1 MNDLPQPR
9 TVQDLERKYDLN
21 SLVKAKKEVE
31 KQKQTLNQLQRTLYG
46 TIESLIAN
54 LKDVI
59 GTQDK
64 VSLLFYDEL
73 VENKYILA
81 ENGDN
86 IITEDSEILVDDYIC
101 LNEGDI
107 LYIRTTA
114 KAYQYKNGELLE
126 NTDINLIQALALTN
140 VEVGEGKER
149 KIYLTTPSPPYSS
162 GDWYLTS
169 EGVLYICQLGKTET
183 EQYEENDF
191 ILANKYT
198 TTVAIKDGN
207 RTTVLEG
214 SVKILDESIKEI
226 EGTIVEIRKNFVKFT
241 DLLTG
246 GSTTIAGEN
255 ITTGN
260 IQSGNYVENVSGS
273 KLSLANG
280 EFDSPNVK
288 IKQDGLY
295 LKNGTNV
302 INDKGIQ
309 TTFNFGDGRENL
321 IGYVTDTM
329 FSKNEYYYKNIYIY
343 IPENYTISEAY
354 LVLEHTPIKWINKS
368 TTIWGYSR
376 NVSIYKKDKINT
388 NKQYEILPS
397 EDYNAQEI
405 FSKEIQGF
413 GNNGFTAQNPSTEI
427 KVEKV
432 ISSNIAQYISNQ
444 TLALQIRSR
453 NSTPAYNPDIMENGI
468 PQAQTNC
475 LQQTGEI
482 RVSLFIIGFKK

>member
-9 TVQDLERKYDLN
+9 TVQDLERKYDF
-21 SLVKAKKEVE
+21 SLLTKNKKEVE
-31 KQKQTLNQLQRTLYG
+31 QQKQNLNQLQRSLYG
-46 TIESLIAN
+46 TIESLMTN
-54 LKDVI
+54 LKDII
-59 GTQDK
+59 GTQNE
-64 VSLLFYDEL
+64 VSLLFYDEM
-73 VENKYILA
+73 VENKYILT
-81 ENGDN
+81 EESEN
-86 IITEDSEILVDDYIC
+86 IITEDEKTLVDDYIC

-126 NTDINLIQALALTN
+126 NNDINLLQALALTN
-140 VEVGEGKER
+140 VEVGNGNER
-149 KIYLTTPSPPYSS
+149 KIFLTKPTPPYSS

-169 EGVLYICQLGKTET
+169 DGVLYICQIGKKET
-183 EQYEENDF
+183 GQYEENDF

-260 IQSGNYVENVSGS
+260 IQSENYVENISGS
-273 KLSLANG
+273 KLSLLNG

-288 IKQDGLY
+288 IKQGGLY
-295 LKNGTNV
+295 LKNGANV
-302 INDKGIQ
+302 INDNGIQ
-309 TTFNFGDGRENL
+309 TTFNFGDGQEYPV
-321 IGYVTDTM
+321 GYITDTQLE
-329 FSKNEYYYKNIYIY
+329 KNEYYYKNLYIY
-343 IPENYTISEAY
+343 IPENYTIAEAY
-354 LVLEHTPIKWINKS
+354 VVIEHTPIKWVNGS
-368 TTIWGYSR
+368 TSVWGYSR
-376 NVSIYKKDKINT
+376 NISIYKKNKTNT

-397 EDYNAQEI
+397 ENYNSQEI
-405 FSKEIQGF
+405 FTEEIQGF
-413 GNNGFTAQNPSTEI
+413 GSSGFTAKNPSTEVI
-427 KVEKV
+427 VEKV
-432 ISSNIAQYISNQ
+432 VSGNIAQYISNQ

-453 NSTPAYNPDIMENGI
+453 NAPPTYNPDILQNSI

-475 LQQTGEI
+475 LQQTGELKI
-482 RVSLFIIGFKK
+482 NLFIIGFKK